1 MTNNNEETLETEF
14 HRYNDLFVFAKVLNA
29 LNPDMDDLS
38 LALKSASAITDLLK
52 KAASA
57 ADSIKN
63 ADLIETIAN
72 LKLELAK
79 LKSTLASAEERILE
93 IELEN
98 KKIKKENE
106 SLKQA
111 RTATEKLVL
120 KGGLYFQEGDSVPFC
135 PNCWE
140 KEAAERHLAL
150 LPREFHKTLGFKY
163 TCGTCQKNFA

>member
-1 MTNNNEETLETEF
+1 MNNHNEETLEAEF
-14 HRYNDLFVFAKVLNA
+14 YRYNDLFIFAKVLNA
-29 LNPDMDDLS
+29 FNPDMNDLS

-52 KAASA
+52 KAANA

-63 ADLIETIAN
+63 ADLIETIAS

-79 LKSTLASAEERILE
+79 LKSTLASAEEKILE

-98 KKIKKENE
+98 KQIKKENE
-106 SLKQA
+106 TLKQA
-111 RTATEKLVL
+111 RTTTEKMVL
-120 KGGLYFQEGDSVPFC
+120 KGGLYFQEGDLVPFC

-140 KEAAERHLAL
+140 KEVAERHLAL
-150 LPREFHKTLGFKY
+150 LPRQYQKSFGFKY